1 MVVLAVVLPNDTVIQ
16 LLHSVAVCRGAGG
29 AAKVVGFLG
38 DRRGRMTPQPIVL
51 KNIKSFRW
59 SEQKGVI
66 KSAVFV
72 ASHFADPANKGKLL
86 GASAA
91 GHAEEDKEDIWLP
104 IPLRVHDRA
113 AAYLASGSRTGGDFL
128 GFLDLEVAEGRLS
141 PDDAELSRKWART
154 VAQEGSV
161 KGSSR
166 LACEID
172 NPVRQIEQFLDWQ
185 AARLEGTLDR
195 PLREQRQQR

>member
-1 MVVLAVVLPNDTVIQ
+1 M
-16 LLHSVAVCRGAGG
+16 
-29 AAKVVGFLG
+29 
-38 DRRGRMTPQPIVL
+38 
-51 KNIKSFRW
+51 
-59 SEQKGVI
+59 
-66 KSAVFV
+66 FV
-72 ASHFADPANKGKLL
+72 ASCFDDPANKGELL

-91 GHAEEDKEDIWLP
+91 GYAEEAKEDIWLP
-104 IPLRVHDRA
+104 IPLRVYDRA

-172 NPVRQIEQFLDWQ
+172 NPVKQTEQFLD
-185 AARLEGTLDR
+185 
-195 PLREQRQQR
+195 